1 MIQLEVNGTSFEG
14 FTRIN
19 AERAYMSVPA
29 SFSFV
34 ATTSPENLT
43 GFPIAEGDACRVLI
57 DGQPFIT
64 GYVDQIEV
72 NHDDNTHDI
81 AVQGRSLVADLVDS
95 TMNGDY
101 EISGPISLKTALENI
116 ISLAGISGIS
126 VIDETGGVEDF
137 EDGESLSG
145 KIGSP
150 VWEFMVTLAIKKQ
163 ALLTED
169 GQGNVIMT
177 RGSGERIPD
186 QLIKIPN
193 GLENNIKNSSCRR
206 ATRERFSSYT
216 VLSQDDSASLAN
228 LSLDDLSGA
237 STTDKSGTANDD
249 SIRSSRFQC
258 VMAEKASTPEE
269 CSQRAVWQSNYNRV
283 RAFSYGCTL
292 QGFTN
297 DIGVPFEPGMMPHIR
312 DDYMQIDSDLIIDT
326 VSISY
331 DENGG
336 SNSTIKFLLPDAFT
350 LTASEPQFI
359 ESGNDLEGIFS

>member
-1 MIQLEVNGTSFEG
+1 MIILDVNGQAFDG
-14 FTRIN
+14 FKRIN
-19 AERAYMSVPA
+19 AERSYMSVPA

-34 ATTSPENLT
+34 AITDPDDVLA
-43 GFPIAEGDACRVLI
+43 FPIREGDSCRILV
-57 DGQPFIT
+57 DDQPFIT
-64 GYVDQIEV
+64 GYIDQIEV
-72 NHDDNTHDI
+72 RHDDNTHEI
-81 AVQGRSLVADLVDS
+81 AVQGRSTLSDLVDS
-95 TMNGDY
+95 TMNGEY
-101 EISGPISLKTALENI
+101 EITGPIPLKTALENI
-116 ISLAGISGIS
+116 ISLAGVSGVS
-126 VIDETGGVEDF
+126 VIDETGGVPDF
-137 EDGESLSG
+137 EDGENLSG

-177 RGSGERIPD
+177 RGAGERISD
-186 QLIKIPN
+186 HLIKEPN

-206 ATRERFSSYT
+206 ATRQRFNTYT

-228 LSLDDLSGA
+228 LSFDNLDEVATS
-237 STTDKSGTANDD
+237 DKQGTASD
-249 SIRSSRFQC
+249 SAIRSSRIQC

-269 CSQRAVWQSNYNRV
+269 CSQRAIWQSNYNRV

-297 DIGVPFEPGMMPHIR
+297 DSGAPFEPGMMPHVS
-312 DDYMQIDSDLIIDT
+312 DDYMQVDSDLIIDS

-331 DENGG
+331 DETTG
-336 SNSTIKFLLPDAFT
+336 SNSAIKFLLPDAFT
-350 LTASEPQFI
+350 LTATEPQFE